1 MARQVRRSRHYGWV
15 IFGLSFLNLVTEG
28 GLKNTVPVLYVALR
42 DSFQWSAAVTSSV
55 FSLAGLVG
63 ALGAPLLGRLLDRW
77 GPRYL
82 FSVGGLLIGLGW
94 WASSFVTDL
103 WPLLLFYS
111 VVATVGENSISSFTT
126 AATLAPWFPRTRGWM
141 LGLADAGNPLGAVL
155 FLPLA
160 QWLISTIGWRMTFRV
175 LGIAFFLLVGP
186 ANLLLQRR
194 SPPSRVVTDP
204 GGADGRPPPASTPPA
219 SPSAVPPTH
228 LSGRAPAAVEPTPWR
243 QIVRQPPVWGLVLAR
258 LCATLGTHLTSV
270 HLVAFFVAAGYD
282 PALAATA
289 IAGVGA
295 ISMVGRPVSGAL
307 SDVLGREVMYTVGLG
322 MDISAIMLVLTVG
335 DGQRWWPLLLFV
347 GLAGLSDGIGGLV
360 VAAKAGDLFPATSLG
375 VVMGLVQMGRGL
387 GIMAGPILGGLLFDL
402 QGNYRMAFLL
412 AVALVTVAIGCMW
425 GVRWTAGQAGQASV
439 AVQPTPSA
447 G

>member
-1 MARQVRRSRHYGWV
+1 
-15 IFGLSFLNLVTEG
+15 
-28 GLKNTVPVLYVALR
+28 LR

-82 FSVGGLLIGLGW
+82 FPVGGLLIGLGW
-94 WASSFVTDL
+94 CASSCVTDL

-160 QWLISTIGWRMTFRV
+160 QWLISTMGWRVTFRI

-194 SPPSRVVTDP
+194 PPLSRVVTDP
-204 GGADGRPPPASTPPA
+204 GGAAVRHTPLPTPPA
-219 SPSAVPPTH
+219 SPGAVPPT
-228 LSGRAPAAVEPTPWR
+228 SPGVRAAVAVEPTLWR
-243 QIVRQPPVWGLVLAR
+243 QIVCQPPVWGLVLAR

-282 PALAATA
+282 PVLAAAA
-289 IAGVGA
+289 IAGVGG
-295 ISMVGRPVSGAL
+295 ISLVGRPLSGAL

-322 MDISAIMLVLTVG
+322 MHISAIMLVLTVG

-360 VAAKAGDLFPATSLG
+360 VGAKAGDLFPATSLG
-375 VVMGLVQMGRGL
+375 VVMGLVQMGRGV
-387 GIMAGPILGGLLFDL
+387 GIMAGPLLGGLLFDL
-402 QGNYRMAFLL
+402 QGNYRLAFLL
-412 AVALVTVAIGCMW
+412 TVALVIVAIGCMW
-425 GVRWTAGQAGQASV
+425 GVRWTAGQA
-439 AVQPTPSA
+439 A
-447 G
+447 GSPG